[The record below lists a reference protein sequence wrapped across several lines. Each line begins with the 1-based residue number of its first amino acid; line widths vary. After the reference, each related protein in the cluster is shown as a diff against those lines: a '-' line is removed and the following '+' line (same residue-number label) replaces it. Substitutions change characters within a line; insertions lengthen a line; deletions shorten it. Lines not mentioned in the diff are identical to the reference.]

1 MVVEERLR
9 SKLLY
14 KLFLA
19 SLKYIPVFIAISY
32 ILNTAL
38 YWFDIDLAVLSNIS
52 GMSLFTWLFMYIA
65 TYVFQFCEYHRL
77 LLYYIILDDLISIY
91 DYYFIIPIDDYL
103 ILSMHTILVGF
114 LVISLL
120 IVHVKNNKK
129 NTLKFSI

>member
-38 YWFDIDLAVLSNIS
+38 YWFGIDLAVLSNIS

-77 LLYYIILDDLISIY
+77 LLYYIILDDLINIC
-91 DYYFIIPIDDYL
+91 DYYFIIPISVHL
-103 ILSMHTILVGF
+103 ILSMHTILVGL
-114 LVISLL
+114 LVITLL
-120 IVHVKNNKK
+120 IIHVKNNKK
-129 NTLKFSI
+129 NTLRFSI